1 MGIGIP
7 EEELKMVFQ
16 PFYRAKN
23 AIGTKGHGIGLS
35 LVEKVIKLH
44 KGKITVN
51 SEIMKGSTFTLTLP
65 LNN

>member
-1 MGIGIP
+1 MI
-7 EEELKMVFQ
+7 FQ

-35 LVEKVIKLH
+35 LVEKIISLH
-44 KGKITVN
+44 KGTITVK
-51 SEIMKGSTFTLTLP
+51 SEIMKGSTFTIYLP